1 MSSALPVLHNQVF
14 NASTLSVELVVNIDQ
29 STADDYLISDFWF
42 RNGNPLPS
50 AAKTAFHPQFDK
62 TVRLIIQNPITLDI
76 GLYETQL
83 KVNKYSKITCDNP
96 SPYTS
101 NSFMGTNY
109 AVIESNIQQLLYS
122 GIMGSQ

>member
-1 MSSALPVLHNQVF
+1 MF
-14 NASTLSVELVVNIDQ
+14 NASTSNVELVVNIDQ

-62 TVRLIIQNPITLDI
+62 TARLIIQSPITLDI

-101 NSFMGTNY
+101 FLGTNY
-109 AVIESNIQQLLYS
+109 AAIESSIQQLLYS
-122 GIMGSQ
+122 GTAIST